1 VRDNSLQELSFLE
14 FAAPPA
20 EMRCLAHALECHI
33 LGKVLRRHAAFYSK
47 IVPGYARGMQQSST
61 NENAPGVIR
70 VLVVDDEDDFAT
82 ALVER
87 LRRRGFAAE
96 AVFSGQAALER
107 LGAGRHDV
115 AVLDLKM
122 PGIDGLAALRE
133 IKRAGLAVA
142 VIVLTGHGTVAS
154 GIDGMQIG
162 AADFLQKPVDVDAL
176 CTAIRAAAERAG
188 TEDQGE
194 SP

>member
-1 VRDNSLQELSFLE
+1 
-14 FAAPPA
+14 
-20 EMRCLAHALECHI
+20 
-33 LGKVLRRHAAFYSK
+33 
-47 IVPGYARGMQQSST
+47 MQQWNVFHSET
-61 NENAPGVIR
+61 TAPGAATAGSAMKHSVSREPGVPDPIR
-70 VLVVDDEDDFAT
+70 VLIVDDEADFAS

-87 LRRRGFAAE
+87 LQRRGFAAE
-96 AVFSGQAALER
+96 AVFSGRAALER
-107 LGAGRHDV
+107 LGADRHDV

-122 PGIDGLAALRE
+122 PGLDGLATLRE
-133 IKRAGLAVA
+133 IKRAGLETA

-188 TEDQGE
+188 TERQGE
-194 SP
+194 FA

>member
-1 VRDNSLQELSFLE
+1 MPE
-14 FAAPPA
+14 A
-20 EMRCLAHALECHI
+20 
-33 LGKVLRRHAAFYSK
+33 
-47 IVPGYARGMQQSST
+47 
-61 NENAPGVIR
+61 IR
-70 VLVVDDEDDFAT
+70 VLIVDDEEDFAT

-87 LRRRGFAAE
+87 LRRRGFVAD

-107 LGAGRHDV
+107 LSGSPHDV

-122 PGIDGLAALRE
+122 PGIDGLTTLRE
-133 IKRAGLAVA
+133 IKRAGLDVA

-162 AADFLQKPVDVDAL
+162 AADFLQKPVEMEAL

-188 TEDQGE
+188 TANQGE
-194 SP
+194 PA

>member
-1 VRDNSLQELSFLE
+1 MGPGMTHSLSEE
-14 FAAPPA
+14 IGVPDAI
-20 EMRCLAHALECHI
+20 H
-33 LGKVLRRHAAFYSK
+33 VL
-47 IVPGYARGMQQSST
+47 I
-61 NENAPGVIR
+61 
-70 VLVVDDEDDFAT
+70 VDDEADFST

-87 LRRRGFAAE
+87 LQRRGFAAE
-96 AVFSGQAALER
+96 AVLSGREALER
-107 LGAGRHDV
+107 LGADRYQV

-122 PGIDGLAALRE
+122 PGLDGLATLRE
-133 IKRAGLAVA
+133 IKRAGLEVA

-194 SP
+194 FA

>member
-1 VRDNSLQELSFLE
+1 LPE
-14 FAAPPA
+14 A
-20 EMRCLAHALECHI
+20 
-33 LGKVLRRHAAFYSK
+33 
-47 IVPGYARGMQQSST
+47 
-61 NENAPGVIR
+61 IR
-70 VLVVDDEDDFAT
+70 VLIVDDEEDFAT

-87 LRRRGFAAE
+87 LRRRGFVAD

-107 LGAGRHDV
+107 LSGSPHDV

-122 PGIDGLAALRE
+122 PGIDGLTTLRE
-133 IKRAGLAVA
+133 IKRAGLDVA

-162 AADFLQKPVDVDAL
+162 AADFLQKPVEMEAL

-188 TEDQGE
+188 TANQGE
-194 SP
+194 PA